1 MAFSR
6 KRPLTDEE
14 KSQLEWLFGQPVND
28 INELLKNFTQFLAG
42 LISVCGTLEFN
53 DKSYFVQLRISDD
66 DVDFIRIVPF
76 DYVELQERK
85 RDFVLVFKRTPKR
98 GK

>member
-14 KSQLEWLFGQPVND
+14 KSQLEWLFCQPVND
-28 INELLKNFTQFLAG
+28 INELLKNFTQFLSG

-76 DYVELQERK
+76 DYVEQQERK
-85 RDFVLVFKRTPKR
+85 RDFVLVFKRFPKR

>member
-1 MAFSR
+1 MAYSR

-14 KSQLEWLFGQPVND
+14 KRQLEWLFDQPVND

-42 LISVCGTLEFN
+42 IISVGGILEFN
-53 DKSYFVQLRISDD
+53 DKSYFVHLRISDD

-76 DYVELQERK
+76 DYVEQQERK
-85 RDFVLVFKRTPKR
+85 RNFILIFKRKPKR